1 VAGFVILV
9 LSLKSFRF
17 AITSYVKY
25 MFGTTP
31 TATGEATM
39 QSWIA
44 TNVEDRIAVVT
55 MQRPPANAID
65 IALLEQLARTL
76 NDLAP
81 RTDVAAMVLT
91 GAGKAFSAGLD
102 LKLVPTYDRTQQN
115 ELLRVLNQALYQL
128 YALPIPTVAAVNGHA
143 IAGGLVLA
151 LACDVRVAVD
161 DGALFGLTE
170 VRAGVPFPVAAMAV
184 VTAELTPATAR
195 ELVLGGKNHDPARAR
210 ALGIVDELQPA
221 GQVLARSKVLARELA
236 AAPRQ
241 SYGRIKRQLRQEG
254 LAEIER
260 AQGASDPLHGNWI
273 GAETA
278 AAAARVL
285 RGC

>member
-1 VAGFVILV
+1 
-9 LSLKSFRF
+9 
-17 AITSYVKY
+17 
-25 MFGTTP
+25 
-31 TATGEATM
+31 M

-44 TNVEDRIAVVT
+44 TDVEEGIAIVS

-65 IALLEQLARTL
+65 IALLEQLGRTL
-76 NDLAP
+76 NEIEQRA
-81 RTDVAAMVLT
+81 DVAAMVLT

-102 LKLVPTYDRTQQN
+102 LKLVPTYSRAQQN
-115 ELLRVLNQALYQL
+115 ELLRVLNQALYRL

-151 LACDVRVAVD
+151 LACDIRVAVSE
-161 DGALFGLTE
+161 GALFGLTE

-184 VTAELTPATAR
+184 VKAELPAATKR
-195 ELVLGGKNHDPARAR
+195 EFVLGGKNHDPSRAL
-210 ALGIVDELQPA
+210 ALGIVDELQTA
-221 GQVLARSKVLARELA
+221 GQVLARSKALAREFA

-241 SYGRIKRQLRQEG
+241 SYGRIKRQLRHEA

-273 GAETA
+273 GEETA
-278 AAAARVL
+278 VAAARVL
-285 RGC
+285 RGG

>member
-1 VAGFVILV
+1 MF
-9 LSLKSFRF
+9 KT
-17 AITSYVKY
+17 TS
-25 MFGTTP
+25 
-31 TATGEATM
+31 TATGETTM

-44 TNVEDRIAVVT
+44 TDVQHGIAVVT

-91 GAGKAFSAGLD
+91 GAGKVFSAGLD
-102 LKLVPTYDRTQQN
+102 LKLVPTYDRAQQN

-128 YALPIPTVAAVNGHA
+128 YALPIPTVAAINGHA

-221 GQVLARSKVLARELA
+221 GQVLARSKVLACELA

-241 SYGRIKRQLRQEG
+241 SYGRIKRQLRQEA

-285 RGC
+285 RGS

>member
-1 VAGFVILV
+1 MSA
-9 LSLKSFRF
+9 
-17 AITSYVKY
+17 
-25 MFGTTP
+25 TTP
-31 TATGEATM
+31 IATGEATM

-44 TNVEDRIAVVT
+44 TNVEDGIAVVT

-65 IALLEQLARTL
+65 IALLEQLARTV

-81 RTDVAAMVLT
+81 RTDVTAMVLT

-102 LKLVPTYDRTQQN
+102 LKLVPTYDRAQQN
-115 ELLRVLNQALYQL
+115 ELLRILNQALYQL

-151 LACDVRVAVD
+151 LACDTRVAVD

-184 VTAELTPATAR
+184 VRAELSPATAR
-195 ELVLGGKNHDPARAR
+195 ALVLGGKNHDPARAH

-241 SYGRIKRQLRQEG
+241 SYGRIKRQLRQAA

-260 AQGASDPLHGNWI
+260 AQGTSDPLHGNWI
-273 GAETA
+273 GEETA

-285 RGC
+285 RGG

>member
-1 VAGFVILV
+1 MVE
-9 LSLKSFRF
+9 
-17 AITSYVKY
+17 
-25 MFGTTP
+25 TTP
-31 TATGEATM
+31 TATGETTM

-44 TNVEDRIAVVT
+44 TDVEDGIAIVT

-65 IALLEQLARTL
+65 IALLEQLGRTL
-76 NDLAP
+76 TELEQ
-81 RTDVAAMVLT
+81 RTDVGAMVLT

-102 LKLVPTYDRTQQN
+102 LKLVPTYDRAQQN
-115 ELLRVLNQALYQL
+115 ELLRVLNQALYRL

-151 LACDVRVAVD
+151 LACDIRVAID

-184 VTAELTPATAR
+184 VKAELSAATAR
-195 ELVLGGKNHDPARAR
+195 ELVLGGKNHDPRRAL
-210 ALGIVDELQPA
+210 ALGIVDELQPV
-221 GQVLARSKVLARELA
+221 GEVLARSKVMARA
-236 AAPRQ
+236 FTAAPRQ
-241 SYGRIKRQLRQEG
+241 SYGRIKRQLRQAA
-254 LAEIER
+254 LDEIER

-273 GAETA
+273 GEETA

-285 RGC
+285 RGG